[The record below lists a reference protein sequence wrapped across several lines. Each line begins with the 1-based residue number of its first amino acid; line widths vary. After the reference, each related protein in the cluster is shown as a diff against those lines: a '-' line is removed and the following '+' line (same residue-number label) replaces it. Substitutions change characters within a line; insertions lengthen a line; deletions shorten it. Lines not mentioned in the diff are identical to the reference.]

1 MLIKIPTS
9 HFRDCLQINWHLSPP
24 KGQFIT
30 YVIVCYFNGFSWD
43 PGIVLTLK
51 ELDMCKS

>member
-30 YVIVCYFNGFSWD
+30 FVIVCYFNGFSWD